1 MKRKK
6 VNFIIIFIGTV
17 LALALAFGGCYLM
30 PRIMYPLRYQEY
42 VNFYARE
49 FNVDNAL
56 IYSVIREESGFRE
69 KAESEKKAKGL
80 MQITDSTAEYI
91 ASILGK
97 KDYDLFDA
105 KTNIEFGVFYL
116 RYLTNKFSDIKCVL
130 ASYNAGEGRVCEWL
144 KDKRYSIDGVTLSKI
159 PYEETER
166 YVEKT
171 YKSFIKY
178 RKLYGDILDKSK

>member
-1 MKRKK
+1 MKGKK
-6 VNFIIIFIGTV
+6 VKFIIIFIGML
-17 LALALAFGGCYLM
+17 LAVVLAFGGCYLM
-30 PRIMYPLRYQEY
+30 PRMMYPLKYQEY
-42 VNFYARE
+42 VSYYGEA

-56 IYSVIREESGFRE
+56 IYSVIREESGFNE
-69 KAESEKKAKGL
+69 KAISEKGAKGL

-91 ASILGK
+91 ANLLGK
-97 KDYDLFDA
+97 KNYDLFDA

-116 RYLTNKFSDIKCVL
+116 RYLTNRFSDTKSML
-130 ASYNAGEGRVCEWL
+130 ASYNAGEGRVREWL
-144 KDKRYSIDGVTLSKI
+144 KDERYSQDGKTLSKI